1 MRTRSLLALTA
12 TAGAALV
19 ALAPTAGAQPLSG
32 SQPSAAARVATCK
45 ASALT
50 VKAAAAKPGVLRIS
64 ITNKTTKAC
73 AVDRIPTVTFGTL
86 DGAAQPVPAT
96 ESAPYRVA
104 AGRTA
109 YAAVRTAA
117 DPSDTDARLVDFVTV
132 AGDPSIRGRQF
143 TDDAL
148 GLPQGVRVWEPVTT
162 WWKSSRAKA
171 DAALAHATR

>member
-12 TAGAALV
+12 TAGAALLT
-19 ALAPTAGAQPLSG
+19 LAPSAGAQPT
-32 SQPSAAARVATCK
+32 AAAERLATCK

-50 VKAAAAKPGVLRIS
+50 VKAAAAAKPGVLRIS
-64 ITNKTTKAC
+64 IKNKTTKAC

-117 DPSDTDARLVDFVTV
+117 DPSDTTARLVDFVTV

-171 DAALAHATR
+171 DAALANATR